1 MGGQIFTGNS
11 QAGYTPPSSDSDSS
25 RPAIQDWDPGQVTL
39 PPGRTVEAQ
48 VPTPP
53 AVPGT
58 SRGMGSTSVDTPSLD
73 VVARNIESLKEPVKD
88 AMDRLRQVRL
98 APGSFYDADQ
108 LKTKTVGANADGGLK
123 EQMVKALSDLYNGLT
138 DVSDAMR
145 TLSRN
150 YSTAEEANGIKA
162 ADLRKSIERAQADFG
177 AMLKDT
183 GGAPAAPGEG
193 GGSAPSTGGSAPSA
207 GGSTPSPAGSAPS
220 TSAA

>member
-1 MGGQIFTGNS
+1 MGETFLGNS
-11 QAGYTPPSSDSDSS
+11 QAGYTAPSSDSDSS

-39 PPGRTVEAQ
+39 PPAHTVEAQ

-53 AVPGT
+53 AVPGAN
-58 SRGMGSTSVDTPSLD
+58 RGSGSTSVDTPSLD

-88 AMDRLRQVRL
+88 AMDRLRQVKL

-123 EQMVKALSDLYNGLT
+123 DQMVKALSDLYNGLT

-145 TLSRN
+145 TLSKN

-162 ADLRKSIERAQADFG
+162 ADLGKSIERAQADFG

-183 GGAPAAPGEG
+183 GGAPAAPGGG
-193 GGSAPSTGGSAPSA
+193 GGSAPSTGGSPPSTA
-207 GGSTPSPAGSAPS
+207 ASAPS

>member
-1 MGGQIFTGNS
+1 M
-11 QAGYTPPSSDSDSS
+11 
-25 RPAIQDWDPGQVTL
+25 
-39 PPGRTVEAQ
+39 
-48 VPTPP
+48 PTPP
-53 AVPGT
+53 AVPGAN
-58 SRGMGSTSVDTPSLD
+58 RGSGSTSVDTPSLD

-88 AMDRLRQVRL
+88 AMDRLRQVRI

-123 EQMVKALSDLYNGLT
+123 DQMVKALSDLYNGLT

-145 TLSRN
+145 TLSKN

-162 ADLRKSIERAQADFG
+162 ADLGKSIERAQADFG

-183 GGAPAAPGEG
+183 GGAPAAPGGG
-193 GGSAPSTGGSAPSA
+193 GGSAPSTGGSAPSTA
-207 GGSTPSPAGSAPS
+207 ASAPS